1 MTPVILLHAF
11 PLDSRMWQQQVDLL
25 SGKFTVIA
33 PDLRGFGT
41 AYAELG
47 ALQEIPIDL
56 AADDVVKL
64 LDEKGFAKA
73 CIGGISRGGYI
84 AMSLAR
90 RYPDR
95 LAGLM
100 LCDTRATPA
109 DEKERQARQQMLDR
123 LNAEGIE
130 VVMKM
135 MKHHLF
141 GPTAL
146 TLRPQ
151 FVQHV
156 SEIILSQKVDAVA
169 AAARGMESRPDAR
182 PALRDVKVPTLCI
195 AGTEDS
201 AFDSTR
207 TIAQMIPGA
216 RFVEVPNACHLSNME
231 RPDVFTVAV
240 EKFLMGHGFR

>member
-1 MTPVILLHAF
+1 MPNF
-11 PLDSRMWQQQVDLL
+11 
-25 SGKFTVIA
+25 
-33 PDLRGFGT
+33 
-41 AYAELG
+41 
-47 ALQEIPIDL
+47 ALCRREIQIDL
-56 AADDVVKL
+56 AADDFVKL

-100 LCDTRATPA
+100 LWDTRATPA

-130 VVMKM
+130 VVLKM

-156 SEIILSQKVDAVA
+156 SDIILSQKVDAVA

-207 TIAQMIPGA
+207 TIAQIIPGA
-216 RFVEVPNACHLSNME
+216 RFVAVPNACHLSNME
-231 RPDVFTVAV
+231 RPDVFTEAV
-240 EKFLMGHGFR
+240 EKFLMDHGFR

>member
-1 MTPVILLHAF
+1 
-11 PLDSRMWQQQVDLL
+11 MWQQQVNVL

-47 ALQEIPIDL
+47 GLQEISIDL

-73 CIGGISRGGYI
+73 CIGGLSRGGYI

-109 DEKERQARQQMLDR
+109 DEQERKGRQQMLDR
-123 LNAEGIE
+123 LEAEGLE
-130 VVMKM
+130 VVVKM
-135 MKHHLF
+135 MKRHLF

-146 TLRPQ
+146 TSRPE

-195 AGTEDS
+195 AGAEDS
-201 AFDSTR
+201 AFVSTQ
-207 TIAQMIPGA
+207 TIAEMIPGA
-216 RFVEVPNACHLSNME
+216 RFVEVPKACHLSAME
-231 RPDVFTVAV
+231 SPDVFTEAV
-240 EKFLMGHGFR
+240 EKFLTDHGFR